1 MVAERTA
8 PRVRSVPEDHVVLLH
23 RQPHVAHLHAVAGFD
38 PVTSAASPSEGRL
51 AEIVAVYVVGVVI
64 AENAIED
71 AAGWC
76 RERGVAAAMAT
87 AAAAAAAEAVVEVG
101 RAGLRRR
108 AVLLGVVGIVIVV
121 RIVDWKIT
129 YVRACDEEC
138 DRGLFCMVEVVTLFQ
153 RVI

>member
-23 RQPHVAHLHAVAGFD
+23 RQPHVAHLHAAAGFD

-76 RERGVAAAMAT
+76 RERGVAAAAT
-87 AAAAAAAEAVVEVG
+87 AAATAAEAVVEVG

-121 RIVDWKIT
+121 RVLDWKLT
-129 YVRACDEEC
+129 FLRA
-138 DRGLFCMVEVVTLFQ
+138 RVTRARIILDN
-153 RVI
+153 

>member
-1 MVAERTA
+1 MIAERTA

-23 RQPHVAHLHAVAGFD
+23 RQPHVAHLHAAAGFD
-38 PVTSAASPSEGRL
+38 PVTSAAASPAECRL
-51 AEIVAVYVVGVVI
+51 AEIVAVYVVGVVV

-76 RERGVAAAMAT
+76 RERGVAAAAT
-87 AAAAAAAEAVVEVG
+87 AAATAAEAVVEVG

-121 RIVDWKIT
+121 RVLDWKLT
-129 YVRACDEEC
+129 FFRA
-138 DRGLFCMVEVVTLFQ
+138 RVTRARIILDN
-153 RVI
+153 

>member
-23 RQPHVAHLHAVAGFD
+23 RQPHVAHLHAAAGFD

-76 RERGVAAAMAT
+76 RERGVAAAAT
-87 AAAAAAAEAVVEVG
+87 AAATAAEAVVEVG

-129 YVRACDEEC
+129 LVQWSVRSKIICSI
-138 DRGLFCMVEVVTLFQ
+138 V
-153 RVI
+153 